1 MISDNMD
8 EADKKG
14 EGKFVDWTENPKLAK
29 MMEEWE
35 GLHWEGAD
43 RDRNKESLGGLYL

>member
-1 MISDNMD
+1 MD
-8 EADKKG
+8 EADKKY

-35 GLHWEGAD
+35 RLHWEGVD
-43 RDRNKESLGGLYL
+43 KDGDKNKESLGGLYL